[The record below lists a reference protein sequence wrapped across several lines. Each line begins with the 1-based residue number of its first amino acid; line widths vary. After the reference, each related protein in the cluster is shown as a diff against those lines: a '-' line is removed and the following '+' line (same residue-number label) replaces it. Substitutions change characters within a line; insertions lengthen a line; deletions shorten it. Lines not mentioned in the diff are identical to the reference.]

1 MLMFDCKNCVY
12 YRERVEAE
20 EDTREGGSE
29 NTTICECTFKKIKLD
44 MPRRS
49 VCGYYIEREC

>member
-1 MLMFDCKNCVY
+1 MFDCKNCVY